1 MLSETACPDNSGK
14 SRLSAAKAGFTGKKI
29 IIYLTIFSFLNL
41 VGCSFQKQMNPGEF
55 DFEDNWDMQ
64 VTTKDTTYAISS
76 DDYYYLNDTLF
87 AKVPVQLD
95 KHTSA
100 KQKINIPSETIK
112 LIEVNRMDTF
122 NTAITLGVIAL
133 VALGLAF
140 IFSMNNSW

>member
-1 MLSETACPDNSGK
+1 M
-14 SRLSAAKAGFTGKKI
+14 KKI
-29 IIYLTIFSFLNL
+29 IIYLTIASLLNL
-41 VGCSFQKQMNPGEF
+41 VGCYYQQRMTPGEYKF
-55 DFEDNWDMQ
+55 DENLDLQ

-95 KHTSA
+95 KRTSA
-100 KQKINIPSETIK
+100 KQKINISSETIK